1 MKKTCSSAP
10 DTNTIAIIKHN
21 PSLSLKHKSTSSH
34 RPPSISSRPPS
45 ISSTPPHSKLKIL
58 VRVWRTVCC
67 WPTRWRSSAHKTSTQ
82 TTSCSKEGSCSCLA
96 RCSSLSIN
104 LTSVIKLRSSLWRSK
119 QDRSLSSRQGSIAES
134 LNVISRLILK
144 PRWGCRLAKIVQR
157 FSLWVLRCKVW
168 GRSSK
173 NSSHSSTK
181 WIRRSW
187 LSIRNRLSSI
197 VSKMCSSRESVS
209 SRRHCSLLS
218 SYTGK
223 F

>member
-1 MKKTCSSAP
+1 MKKTCSSAL

-21 PSLSLKHKSTSSH
+21 PSPSNKHKSTSSH
-34 RPPSISSRPPS
+34 RPPS
-45 ISSTPPHSKLKIL
+45 ISSTPPHSKLKIR

-82 TTSCSKEGSCSCLA
+82 TTSCSKEGSHNWLA

-187 LSIRNRLSSI
+187 RSIRNRLSSI
-197 VSKMCSSRESVS
+197 VSKMCSSREFVS

-218 SYTGK
+218 NFTDK